1 VKATETKVEDFLAQS
16 KAQFII
22 PVYQRNYDW
31 TIAQCKQFLQDILE
45 VGSSDKLY
53 AHFIGSIV
61 YVHDNVYVSSKLKEL
76 VVIDGQQ
83 RLTTLTLIYLAVRS
97 VAQNLG
103 DKRLVDEIDET
114 YLTNKFASEAEK
126 LKLRP
131 TENNNTAIQYL
142 LREDG
147 SEEFVGYSRIIENF
161 NFFKGKIKQEN
172 YQYVLDGLSKLIF
185 VEISLDRERD
195 DPQRIFESLNSTGL
209 DLSEADLIRNY
220 ILIGLSRKDQD
231 RIYRNYW
238 EIIEKLARDETSNK
252 NRVSDFIRD
261 YLTVEIKRIP
271 NKKKVYQEF
280 KAMYPTTSA
289 DDLENN
295 LRDIKTIAN
304 YYNKLINP
312 DKESDKD
319 IRLQV
324 GYINKLEIEVAFPFL
339 LRVYHDYNKSVI
351 DKEIFVGILNLIQS
365 YAWRRFIMGIG
376 TEGRNKIFMNLYDKV
391 DKNNY
396 LQSVQ
401 YALLQKPGTQRFPRD
416 AEVIDA
422 LRVKDLY
429 NINSKNRTYLFEKLE
444 NFENRER
451 VLIESNSGIT
461 VEHIFPQNPSLKW
474 ERELGAK
481 EYEHIKENHLNTI
494 GNLTLSG
501 NNGKLGNK
509 TFLEKRDLPEAG
521 YKDSRLWLNKHLA
534 TLGKWDSSE
543 IEQRFNIIAERFLKI
558 WQYPELNVG
567 DLENDEI
574 NIFQAEDPTH
584 KRLDYAVFLN
594 QKIEVNQASQLYI
607 EIIGQLFE
615 LQKETFF
622 TTDLSDRLGLT
633 RNPSKVGLRRP
644 FPINDVYFIETNI
657 DSVGKFER
665 IKYALTLLGLEDEL
679 SIKYS
684 KK

>member
-1 VKATETKVEDFLAQS
+1 
-16 KAQFII
+16 
-22 PVYQRNYDW
+22 
-31 TIAQCKQFLQDILE
+31 
-45 VGSSDKLY
+45 
-53 AHFIGSIV
+53 
-61 YVHDNVYVSSKLKEL
+61 
-76 VVIDGQQ
+76 
-83 RLTTLTLIYLAVRS
+83 
-97 VAQNLG
+97 
-103 DKRLVDEIDET
+103 
-114 YLTNKFASEAEK
+114 
-126 LKLRP
+126 
-131 TENNNTAIQYL
+131 
-142 LREDG
+142 
-147 SEEFVGYSRIIENF
+147 
-161 NFFKGKIKQEN
+161 
-172 YQYVLDGLSKLIF
+172 
-185 VEISLDRERD
+185 
-195 DPQRIFESLNSTGL
+195 
-209 DLSEADLIRNY
+209 
-220 ILIGLSRKDQD
+220 
-231 RIYRNYW
+231 
-238 EIIEKLARDETSNK
+238 
-252 NRVSDFIRD
+252 
-261 YLTVEIKRIP
+261 
-271 NKKKVYQEF
+271 
-280 KAMYPTTSA
+280 
-289 DDLENN
+289 
-295 LRDIKTIAN
+295 
-304 YYNKLINP
+304 
-312 DKESDKD
+312 
-319 IRLQV
+319 
-324 GYINKLEIEVAFPFL
+324 
-339 LRVYHDYNKSVI
+339 
-351 DKEIFVGILNLIQS
+351 
-365 YAWRRFIMGIG
+365 MGIG

-574 NIFQAEDPTH
+574 NIFQAQDPTH

>member
-1 VKATETKVEDFLAQS
+1 MKATETKVEDFLAQS